1 MLGYRPRL
9 DDFPPLIQ
17 HPGGPL
23 FVFHNIFGR
32 KVAFIG
38 LEPSLLL
45 NILPLFYKKLRK
57 KNIWDLSFSDL

>member
-32 KVAFIG
+32 IVAFIG